1 MSFSSVAVLALLCGV
16 GLCLAYP
23 YPYPQNAFMYYR
35 NALPVMAYP
44 QLQQTAMYQHAMYQ
58 NQRLRQNYQRRSATS
73 GVAAFA
79 AGDNI
84 ATGTILK
91 ADCRPA
97 DPAVE
102 GYPSVQSFADAYPA
116 DALPENEIPLSDD
129 GGQLEQDGNAGG
141 ELDFALDNEEPL
153 EDVPAV
159 AAAPLVPT
167 TTDKRKKK
175 VTVQLDSAS
184 AEDDQEDEEQVS
196 FGTRRGGSA
205 GRPAG
210 GSAGPMFPVTFGS
223 TNGGAIAIANSYSTG
238 KGGSATSHATAY
250 GSPASV
256 PEERRRAVV
265 LQQQKQHQQQQQQ
278 QRSIRPAKLRTKH

>member
-1 MSFSSVAVLALLCGV
+1 M
-16 GLCLAYP
+16 
-23 YPYPQNAFMYYR
+23 
-35 NALPVMAYP
+35 
-44 QLQQTAMYQHAMYQ
+44 
-58 NQRLRQNYQRRSATS
+58 
-73 GVAAFA
+73 
-79 AGDNI
+79 
-84 ATGTILK
+84 
-91 ADCRPA
+91 
-97 DPAVE
+97 
-102 GYPSVQSFADAYPA
+102 QSFADAYPA

-265 LQQQKQHQQQQQQ
+265 LQQQKQHQQQQQ
-278 QRSIRPAKLRTKH
+278 RSIRPAKLRTKH

>member
-16 GLCLAYP
+16 GLCAAYP

-91 ADCRPA
+91 

-278 QRSIRPAKLRTKH
+278 QQRSIRPAKLRTKH

>member
-1 MSFSSVAVLALLCGV
+1 
-16 GLCLAYP
+16 
-23 YPYPQNAFMYYR
+23 MYYR
-35 NALPVMAYP
+35 NALPMMTYP
-44 QLQQTAMYQHAMYQ
+44 QQQQQQIAMYQHAMYQ
-58 NQRLRQNYQRRSATS
+58 NQRLRNYHRRSATS

-84 ATGTILK
+84 ATGTQILK

-116 DALPENEIPLSDD
+116 EAVPENEIPLSDE
-129 GGQLEQDGNAGG
+129 GGQFDQDANTGS

-153 EDVPAV
+153 EDVPAAV
-159 AAAPLVPT
+159 PLVPA
-167 TTDKRKKK
+167 TDKRKKK

-184 AEDDQEDEEQVS
+184 AEDEQEEDEPAVS
-196 FGTRRGGSA
+196 FGTRRGSGS
-205 GRPAG
+205 RPTG

-265 LQQQKQHQQQQQQ
+265 LQQQQQQ